1 MQPAPAADGR
11 SLRFSLSG
19 SISEGIISKPT
30 QRCPGQG
37 TVTMGKLQEILV
49 AGQALLN
56 LPGSQQQAG
65 TRGLAGLEGVQHKP

>member
-1 MQPAPAADGR
+1 
-11 SLRFSLSG
+11 
-19 SISEGIISKPT
+19 
-30 QRCPGQG
+30 
-37 TVTMGKLQEILV
+37 MGKLQEILV